1 VIYIGTFSKVLFPS
15 LRLGYII
22 VPTDLTS
29 AFQSVRTAMDI
40 GPPHFFQSVLADFIA
55 EGHFSRHVRRMRVV
69 YSERCQSM
77 IDSIRNAF
85 GFGADITGGH
95 AGMHLAVTLKG
106 VRDREIALR
115 AADENLWLLPLSA
128 SYLER
133 PLRHGFIL
141 GFGSTSTAEIPAA
154 VRRLRSLISGSR

>member
-1 VIYIGTFSKVLFPS
+1 
-15 LRLGYII
+15 
-22 VPTDLTS
+22 
-29 AFQSVRTAMDI
+29 MDI

-69 YSERCQSM
+69 YSERCQSL
-77 IDSIRNAF
+77 IDRIRNAF
-85 GFGADITGGH
+85 GFGVDITGGH
-95 AGMHLAVTLKG
+95 AGMHLAITLKG

-128 SYLER
+128 SYLET

-141 GFGSTSTAEIPAA
+141 GFGSTSPAEMSAA
-154 VRRLRSLISGSR
+154 VGRMRALVGGSR